1 MCEKPGPLPPVL
13 SEPGPRDDSLV
24 LCVGLIECTSGWE
37 PCRQASSSPEQ
48 AGGTSLA
55 QGAEETLE
63 LFKTGSSLEG
73 VV

>member
-1 MCEKPGPLPPVL
+1 MCEKPGPPPPVL
-13 SEPGPRDDSLV
+13 SEPRPRDDSLV
-24 LCVGLIECTSGWE
+24 LCVGLIECMSGWE